1 MICASILQ
9 PTPGLSGT
17 CTLASSHSFPTHLLK
32 PAFQHRGWGGV
43 GLSHSQRIPLNSARP
58 AALRRQSCKRTALVG
73 VPPRGV
79 VLHLCSLS
87 GDHSPCAACPSA
99 PSLIFSYQWLL
110 TMSSVWGLTFPHRS
124 LHPILHSIKHPRKV
138 SSLELSQTW
147 TQPRD
152 PCYAGLELDLVSV
165 CFFFSSYYSRWF
177 PCRRQRSSLGAKEDW
192 VTLGTLQLQSSLN
205 CMDWLVASF

>member
-1 MICASILQ
+1 MCSHPSANTRLVQ
-9 PTPGLSGT
+9 DMHAGLFT
-17 CTLASSHSFPTHLLK
+17 FISHSILK

-73 VPPRGV
+73 VLPRAV

-110 TMSSVWGLTFPHRS
+110 TMSSFWGLTFPHRS

-152 PCYAGLELDLVSV
+152 SCYAGLELGLVSL
-165 CFFFSSYYSRWF
+165 CFFFSSSKLLKVIPLWKTEIF
-177 PCRRQRSSLGAKEDW
+177 TGSQRRLSDMNNA
-192 VTLGTLQLQSSLN
+192 LGTLQLQSSLN
-205 CMDWLVASF
+205 CMD